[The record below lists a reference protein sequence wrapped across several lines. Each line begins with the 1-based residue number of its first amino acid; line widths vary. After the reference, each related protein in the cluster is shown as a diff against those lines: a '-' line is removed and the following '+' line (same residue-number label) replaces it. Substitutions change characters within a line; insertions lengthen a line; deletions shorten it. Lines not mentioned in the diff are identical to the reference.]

1 MNKATELLSAAGTF
15 YIATA
20 EGDQPRVRPFGAV
33 AEFDGKTYICMN
45 NTKKVYKQLIANPKT
60 EITGVFD
67 GGGKWFRL
75 QAVANRD
82 DRLEA
87 RTKMLEQVPTLKNM
101 YKPDDG
107 IYEVFYLTDA
117 HGTVES
123 FGGAPETF

>member
-1 MNKATELLSAAGTF
+1 
-15 YIATA
+15 
-20 EGDQPRVRPFGAV
+20 VRPFGAV

-45 NTKKVYKQLIANPKT
+45 NTKKVFKQLIANPKI
-60 EITGVFD
+60 EITATLD

-87 RTKMLEQVPTLKNM
+87 RTKMLEQVPTLGGM
-101 YKPDDG
+101 YKADDG

-123 FGGAPETF
+123 FAGEPETF

>member
-15 YIATA
+15 YIATT

-45 NTKKVYKQLIANPKT
+45 NTKKVYKQLIANPKV
-60 EITGVFD
+60 ELTGVFD

-87 RTKMLEQVPTLKNM
+87 RAKMLDQAPTLKNM

-107 IYEVFYLTDA
+107 IYEVFYLTDVL
-117 HGTVES
+117 GTVES